1 MPLKKFII
9 VKRMHM
15 SKKNAGMHKEN
26 ILKKKINKL
35 KWMVIFALC
44 MGAAIFLDQWTKYQA
59 VTHLMGKEAYSLING
74 VLELQF
80 FSNTGIAWS
89 MLNGQTVFILF
100 SGIIFLVLILFVICK
115 LPDASKFHVL
125 YILGGIL
132 TGGALGNMIDRIR
145 LGYVVDFISFVLIHF
160 PIFNVADMCIVC
172 SVIVLGAL
180 FLFYYKEEDLS
191 FLNFKPKKFREVK

>member
-1 MPLKKFII
+1 MNKKKDKAQKDSFF
-9 VKRMHM
+9 
-15 SKKNAGMHKEN
+15 KKNRT
-26 ILKKKINKL
+26 KL
-35 KWMVIFALC
+35 KWM
-44 MGAAIFLDQWTKYQA
+44 GIFLLCIVGVILADQCTKQLA
-59 VTHLMGKEAYSLING
+59 ISHLMGKEPYSLING

-100 SGIIFLVLILFVICK
+100 TGIIFLVLILFIICK
-115 LPDASKFHVL
+115 LPDVSKFHIL

-145 LGYVVDFISFVLIHF
+145 FGYVVDFISFILIHF
-160 PIFNVADMCIVC
+160 PIFNVADMCIVV
-172 SVIVLGAL
+172 SVIFLGIL

-191 FLNFKPKKFREVK
+191 FLNFKQKKFREVK

>member
-1 MPLKKFII
+1 
-9 VKRMHM
+9 M
-15 SKKNAGMHKEN
+15 SKEKAGTEKEN
-26 ILKKKINKL
+26 FFKKNRAKL
-35 KWMVIFALC
+35 KWMGIFVLC
-44 MGAAIFLDQWTKYQA
+44 MLAAVLIDQWTKQLA
-59 VTHLMGKEAYSLING
+59 LTHLMGKGAYSLING

-89 MLNGQTVFILF
+89 MLDGQTIFILF
-100 SGIIFLVLILFVICK
+100 TGVIFLVLILFVIFK
-115 LPDASKFHVL
+115 LPEASKFHIL

-191 FLNFKPKKFREVK
+191 FLNFKQKKFREVK